1 MPAKPNVIR
10 EREDGILIS
19 VHVSPRS
26 SRTAVGG
33 MVDGALRV
41 RLTAPPVDNAANEAL
56 VKMLAE
62 FFGLPKS
69 NVAVVSGATSRRKQV
84 LLRGLSM
91 DDVERR
97 LVSA

>member
-1 MPAKPNVIR
+1 
-10 EREDGILIS
+10 
-19 VHVSPRS
+19 
-26 SRTAVGG
+26 
-33 MVDGALRV
+33 MVDGVLRV

-56 VKMLAE
+56 VKILAE
-62 FFGLPKS
+62 FFGLSKS